1 MKYGIIV
8 NTNECVG
15 CHACFTACKEENQ
28 VLPGVKWNRIDRI
41 EHEKARVIEYFRL
54 SCMHCEDPACMKIC
68 PAKAIHKGPA
78 GEVLVDHAKCIGCRM
93 CEKACPYGAPQFAD
107 PKKTSYFGEKTPLEV
122 IPVRPENART
132 PGKAEHCTLC
142 THRTSQGLLPACV
155 AACSTGALTFVDYDN
170 PSPEAKALLAQGH
183 PMNEAAG
190 THPKVVYVSS
200 HTDFAKTQKR
210 F

>member
-54 SCMHCEDPACMKIC
+54 SCMHCEDPACMKVC

-107 PKKTSYFGEKTPLEV
+107 PQKTSYFGDKKPLEV

-155 AACSTGALTFVDYDN
+155 RRVLDGRAHLRRLRQSVARSEGA
-170 PSPEAKALLAQGH
+170 PRQAR

>member
-54 SCMHCEDPACMKIC
+54 SCMHCEDPACMKVC

-142 THRTSQGLLPACV
+142 THRTSKGLPPACV
-155 AACSTGALTFVDYDN
+155 AACARWSAMVNWSSLVVSAMRCRNASTW
-170 PSPEAKALLAQGH
+170 
-183 PMNEAAG
+183 
-190 THPKVVYVSS
+190 
-200 HTDFAKTQKR
+200 
-210 F
+210 

>member
-54 SCMHCEDPACMKIC
+54 SCMHCEDPACMKVC

-122 IPVRPENART
+122 IPVRPETART
-132 PGKAEHCTLC
+132 APQRGCLRPASPPARRVRSPSSTTTTRRPKRRPCSPGHV
-142 THRTSQGLLPACV
+142 R
-155 AACSTGALTFVDYDN
+155 
-170 PSPEAKALLAQGH
+170 
-183 PMNEAAG
+183 
-190 THPKVVYVSS
+190 
-200 HTDFAKTQKR
+200 
-210 F
+210 